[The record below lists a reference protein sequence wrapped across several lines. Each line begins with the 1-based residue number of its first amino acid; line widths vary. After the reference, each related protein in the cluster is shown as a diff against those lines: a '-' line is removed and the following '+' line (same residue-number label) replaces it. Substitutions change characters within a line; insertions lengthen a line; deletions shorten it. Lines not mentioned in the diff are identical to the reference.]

1 MVGRKRGDF
10 MRLADDG
17 VGKNS
22 TETKKIGILENGT
35 FGVVDGGNLISC

>member
-1 MVGRKRGDF
+1 MDVRKRGDS

-22 TETKKIGILENGT
+22 AKMKKIGFFLDWQLRCG
-35 FGVVDGGNLISC
+35 